1 MKKKTS
7 LTAPWEITEQMFL
20 SEDEV
25 ATLQHHL
32 LQQEKDIDESRQT
45 SRSVDRLIV
54 ELLLA
59 SGLRNS
65 ELCHLR
71 VVDTIVGH
79 GESSLKVVGTAK
91 EDRTVYLS
99 RGTSEL
105 IQQYVSTIRPQCLPA
120 EADPNDLQQP
130 LILNERGK
138 GYDRTALYRRV
149 VRILTEAGLAE
160 RASVQLLRHT
170 YGFLAYKRT
179 GGNLLFVQ
187 KQLGH
192 AHPMVTAVYARF
204 VDHPASELAELV
216 GGATGSTLKTA
227 SKGAAASRRKGV
239 R

>member
-1 MKKKTS
+1 MKKKPT
-7 LTAPWEITEQMFL
+7 LTVPWEITEQMFL

-25 ATLQHHL
+25 ATLQHQL

-45 SRSVDRLIV
+45 SRYVDRLIV
-54 ELLLA
+54 ELLLN

-65 ELCHLR
+65 EICHLR

-91 EDRTVYLS
+91 EDRTVYVS
-99 RGTSEL
+99 KGTSEL
-105 IQQYVSTIRPQCLPA
+105 IQHYVSTIRPQCLPA
-120 EADPNDLQQP
+120 GADPNDLQQP

-204 VDHPASELAELV
+204 VDHPASDLAELV
-216 GGATGSTLKTA
+216 GGAKGSTSKVA